1 MGVEGVGKVGS
12 ELIALLD
19 ADGARVIATDVNRD
33 ALDAVVTRFPSVV
46 VTDDLLRAPLDIYS
60 PCALGGTLRSDTVS
74 DLTASIVCGAAN
86 NQLLTSDI
94 DEVLHER
101 GVIWI
106 PDYVANAGGLIQ
118 VYGERAGA
126 GAAWVRDRVEGIYD
140 TVLAILDQSQSRAI
154 PPGRA
159 ADETALARVA
169 AAHA

>member
-1 MGVEGVGKVGS
+1 M
-12 ELIALLD
+12 
-19 ADGARVIATDVNRD
+19 
-33 ALDAVVTRFPSVV
+33 
-46 VTDDLLRAPLDIYS
+46 
-60 PCALGGTLRSDTVS
+60 
-74 DLTASIVCGAAN
+74 
-86 NQLLTSDI
+86 TSDI

-106 PDYVANAGGLIQ
+106 PDYVANAAGLIQ

-159 ADETALARVA
+159 VTR
-169 AAHA
+169 